1 MKTTSVTGELADR
14 TETAR
19 LFPVLFMFLSF
30 GNMIICLGLIS
41 SMHHYLAYV
50 ICAALYVGVIAIELR
65 SNIRSPISISM
76 LFIYLGLAVLDHES
90 DDFKGYAG
98 IIVFSWLTVIT
109 VTLLLLRKPFTSFYS
124 SGRGMPQLHYS
135 ISAIWSSVYFCS
147 LLASILLM
155 PHVLFLIVPYLLC
168 ISCGLFTI
176 YLNLVWFGRRNSLQQ
191 QFAIG
196 DIAFRKI
203 YLDTPEFDGFCRFYA
218 EQIYR
223 PDDQSN
229 PYTLEQITA
238 SVATVE
244 RTLGVNA
251 NMYIAEHDGRIVGCI
266 RCIIDKKGKPFPLER
281 DLKVSLDPLRKV
293 GKVLYVGRLAVDPAY
308 RERPDVLSGLF
319 KCFVDLSLS
328 RDISFVVAEGF
339 SHRLPTY
346 LKLGF
351 EILFERSDHRFAVKM
366 SHGYVCHPVFLNFS
380 RLIFNRSESAQK
392 KYQFSEC
399 INRYLVERWY
409 KRTALRYVFRSPHI
423 RPWHF
428 SLQQIRT
435 FINNLSA
442 GETT

>member
-1 MKTTSVTGELADR
+1 MKNDFPSNDLAER

-30 GNMIICLGLIS
+30 GNMIVCLGLIS
-41 SMHHYLAYV
+41 SMHHYIAYV
-50 ICAALYVGVIAIELR
+50 ICALLYVGIIAIELK
-65 SNIRSPISISM
+65 SGIRSPISMSM
-76 LFIYLGLAVLDHES
+76 LLIYLVLAVLDHET

-109 VTLLLLRKPFTSFYS
+109 ATLLLLGKPFTSFYS

-135 ISAIWSSVYFCS
+135 ISAIWTSVYFCS

-176 YLNLVWFGRRNSLQQ
+176 YLNLVWFGRRNSLQTN
-191 QFAIG
+191 FTIG
-196 DIAFRKI
+196 DFTFRRI
-203 YLDTPEFDGFCRFYA
+203 TVDAPEFDRFCRFYA

-223 PDDQSN
+223 PAEDGNTRSV
-229 PYTLEQITA
+229 EEITA
-238 SVATVE
+238 SVAVVE
-244 RTLGVNA
+244 RELGDSVH
-251 NMYIAEHDGRIVGCI
+251 MYIAQHRRRIIGCI
-266 RCIIDKKGKPFPLER
+266 HCIVDQKGRPFPLER
-281 DLKVSLDPLRKV
+281 DLQVSLDPLRKM
-293 GKVLYVGRLAVDPAY
+293 GKLLYVGRLAIDPGF
-308 RERPDVLSGLF
+308 RERPDVLNGLF

-328 RDISFVVAEGF
+328 RDIAFVVAEGF

-351 EILFERSDHRFAVKM
+351 EILFERSDHRFAIKM

-392 KYQFSEC
+392 TYQFSEF

-409 KRTALRYVFRSPHI
+409 KRTALRYVFRPIHI

-428 SLQQIRT
+428 SLQEIRAC
-435 FINNLSA
+435 ISSISA
-442 GETT
+442 GEPA